1 MLVFRP
7 HGSLGERS
15 PTRPEPRDAQ
25 RAPRRQLAALVA
37 VLILYPFVD
46 RAIGLHAVH
55 AVSDGMIYVLL
66 ALGLNIVVGYAGLL
80 DLGYAAFFAIGAY
93 AMGLLNSPVLGSPL
107 YGHAWSFWLCIWI
120 AAAVSAL
127 LGVVIGAPTLRVRG
141 DYLAIITLGF
151 GEIIPVAIRNLGD
164 ITIDI
169 GGWRPIE
176 RLNLTGGEN
185 GVNPVGRPY
194 LPGVPFET
202 DPIPWYFL
210 ILVIGAGSVWAMYRL
225 QDSRLGRAWMAIR
238 EDETAADCTGVNP
251 DHHQAARLRARRV
264 VLGVRRLGLRRQ
276 AAGHH
281 AGRLRVP
288 GVDHAAVHGGARRRR
303 QPGRCRAGRDAHH
316 GLRPRAPDADDHAR
330 APRGT
335 DTRRAGAA
343 CRSISRSGAGSS
355 SGWGSPSSCCCDRR
369 GCWAAAMRPVAD
381 ADVDEPAT
389 AEPAPPPRVEAI
401 PGWLRERVVAGAATR
416 DGGPI
421 LEVRGITKKF
431 GGVIALNGIDLVVPR
446 GAIIGLIGPNG
457 AGKTTFFNVVTG
469 LSAPDGGHITFE
481 GRSLVGLRPNAIVA
495 RGIARTFQS
504 IRLFPYMTV
513 LENVLVGEN
522 CRLTSS
528 VAGAVLRPAS
538 VVAEEARARER
549 ARSLLAFVGL
559 IDKGD
564 DLARNLPYGDQRRL
578 EIARALATEPRLLL
592 LDEPTA
598 GMNPNETETLT
609 RLIGLL
615 RRELALSILLI
626 EHDMQ
631 VVMGISDRITVLDYG
646 TRIAEGTP
654 AEIQRHPRVIEA
666 YLGTGYEQELAAR
679 GTTP

>member
-1 MLVFRP
+1 M
-7 HGSLGERS
+7 
-15 PTRPEPRDAQ
+15 PTRRDWRGPLLLVIALT
-25 RAPRRQLAALVA
+25 AYPFLDAAL
-37 VLILYPFVD
+37 
-46 RAIGLHAVH
+46 GLHTVH

-107 YGHAWSFWLCIWI
+107 YGHAWSFWLCIWV

-164 ITIDI
+164 VTIDI

-202 DPIPWYFL
+202 DPVPWYFL
-210 ILVIGAGSVWAMYRL
+210 ILIVGALSLWAMSRL
-225 QDSRLGRAWMAIR
+225 RDSRLGRAWMAIR

-251 DHHQAARLRARRV
+251 VSTKLLAFALGASFSGFAGSIYAAKLQAITPGAFEFQVSIMLLCMVVLGGAGSLGGVVLGAMLITVFDRV
-264 VLGVRRLGLRRQ
+264 VLTQTTFFVRAAGRTLGVPALATADLTLWRWFFFGLGLVLVMLLRPQ
-276 AAGHH
+276 GL
-281 AGRLRVP
+281 AGRR
-288 GVDHAAVHGGARRRR
+288 
-303 QPGRCRAGRDAHH
+303 
-316 GLRPRAPDADDHAR
+316 
-330 APRGT
+330 
-335 DTRRAGAA
+335 
-343 CRSISRSGAGSS
+343 
-355 SGWGSPSSCCCDRR
+355 
-369 GCWAAAMRPVAD
+369 MRPVATD
-381 ADVDEPAT
+381 EGPEEPAP
-389 AEPAPPPRVEAI
+389 AAPAPPPRVEAI
-401 PGWLRERVVAGAATR
+401 PAWLRDGRAPTAATSLLEVAG
-416 DGGPI
+416 
-421 LEVRGITKKF
+421 LTKHF
-431 GGVIALNGIDLVVPR
+431 GGVLALNAVDLVVPPA
-446 GAIIGLIGPNG
+446 AIVGLIGPNG

-469 LSAPDGGHITFE
+469 LVRPDEGRITFA
-481 GRSLVGLRPNAIVA
+481 GASLVGLRPNAVVA

-504 IRLFPYMTV
+504 IRLFPQMTV
-513 LENVLVGEN
+513 LDNVLVGEH
-522 CRLTSS
+522 CRLSAT
-528 VAGAVLRPAS
+528 VAGAVLRPPS
-538 VVAEEARARER
+538 VRVEEARARER
-549 ARSLLAFVGL
+549 ARELLVFVGL
-559 IDKGD
+559 AGKAD

-598 GMNPNETETLT
+598 GMNPRETETLT
-609 RLIGLL
+609 DLIGLL

-626 EHDMQ
+626 EHDME

-666 YLGTGYEQELAAR
+666 YLGTGAALEAPAPAAPR
-679 GTTP
+679 

>member
-1 MLVFRP
+1 VTATGRRT
-7 HGSLGERS
+7 LGW
-15 PTRPEPRDAQ
+15 
-25 RAPRRQLAALVA
+25 AALVA
-37 VLILYPFVD
+37 ALLVYPFVD

-93 AMGLLNSPVLGSPL
+93 AMGLLNSPVLGSPF
-107 YGHAWSFWLCIWI
+107 YGHAWSFWLCIWV

-169 GGWRPIE
+169 GGWRPVE

-202 DPIPWYFL
+202 DAIPWYYL
-210 ILVIGAGSVWAMYRL
+210 ILVIGAASVWAMQRL
-225 QDSRLGRAWMAIR
+225 HDSRLGRSWMAIR

-251 DHHQAARLRARRV
+251 ISTKLLAFALGASFSGFAGSVYAAKLQAITPGAFEFQVSIMLLCMV
-264 VLGVRRLGLRRQ
+264 VLG
-276 AAGHH
+276 
-281 AGRLRVP
+281 
-288 GVDHAAVHGGARRRR
+288 
-303 QPGRCRAGRDAHH
+303 
-316 GLRPRAPDADDHAR
+316 
-330 APRGT
+330 
-335 DTRRAGAA
+335 
-343 CRSISRSGAGSS
+343 GAGSL
-355 SGWGSPSSCCCDRR
+355 GGVVLGAMLITVFDRVLLAQMTTLVR
-369 GCWAAAMRPVAD
+369 SVGRATGVPALTTIDLTLWRWFFFGLGLVLVMLLRPQGLLGRRVR
-381 ADVDEPAT
+381 
-389 AEPAPPPRVEAI
+389 PAPVPDTDEAVVVEAAPSPRVETI
-401 PGWLRERVVAGAATR
+401 PAWLRERASRAPAPGGA
-416 DGGPI
+416 PL
-421 LEVRGITKKF
+421 LEVHGLVKKF
-431 GGVIALNGIDLVVPR
+431 GGVIALNDVDLVVPR

-457 AGKTTFFNVVTG
+457 AGKTTFFNAVTG
-469 LSAPDGGHITFE
+469 LSRPDSGHITFE
-481 GRSLVGLRPNAIVA
+481 GQSLDGLRPNKIVA

-522 CRLTSS
+522 CRLTAG
-528 VAGAVLRPAS
+528 VAGAVLRPAA
-538 VVAEEARARER
+538 VVAEEAQARHRAR
-549 ARSLLAFVGL
+549 ALLGFVGL
-559 IDKGD
+559 ADKGA

-598 GMNPNETETLT
+598 GMNPQETETLT
-609 RLIGLL
+609 GLIGLL
-615 RRELALSILLI
+615 RRELGLSILLI

-631 VVMGISDRITVLDYG
+631 VVMRISDRITVLDYG

-654 AEIQRHPRVIEA
+654 TEIQRHPRVIEA
-666 YLGTGYEQELAAR
+666 YLGTGYEQELASR
-679 GTTP
+679 GAGR

>member
-1 MLVFRP
+1 VTLR
-7 HGSLGERS
+7 GRRTLGWI
-15 PTRPEPRDAQ
+15 A
-25 RAPRRQLAALVA
+25 LAVGL
-37 VLILYPFVD
+37 LIYPFVD

-107 YGHAWSFWLCIWI
+107 YGHAWSFWLCIWV
-120 AAAVSAL
+120 AAGVSAL
-127 LGVVIGAPTLRVRG
+127 LGLVIGAPTLRVRG

-169 GGWRPIE
+169 GGWRPVV

-202 DPIPWYFL
+202 DAIPWYFL
-210 ILVIGAGSVWAMYRL
+210 ILVIGAASVWAMQRL
-225 QDSRLGRAWMAIR
+225 HDSRLGRAWMAIR

-251 DHHQAARLRARRV
+251 ITTKLLAFALGASFSGFAGSVYAAKLQAITPGAFEFQVSIMLLCMV
-264 VLGVRRLGLRRQ
+264 VLG
-276 AAGHH
+276 
-281 AGRLRVP
+281 
-288 GVDHAAVHGGARRRR
+288 
-303 QPGRCRAGRDAHH
+303 
-316 GLRPRAPDADDHAR
+316 
-330 APRGT
+330 
-335 DTRRAGAA
+335 
-343 CRSISRSGAGSS
+343 GAGSL
-355 SGWGSPSSCCCDRR
+355 GGVVLGAMLITIFDRVLLSQMTTIVR
-369 GCWAAAMRPVAD
+369 LIGRSTGIAALTTIDLTLWRWFFFGLGLVLVMLLRPQGLVGRRVRTAPVS
-381 ADVDEPAT
+381 DVDEPVAI
-389 AEPAPPPRVEAI
+389 ESAPPPRVETI
-401 PGWLRERVVAGAATR
+401 PGWLRERMAGTAR
-416 DGGPI
+416 DGAPL
-421 LEVRGITKKF
+421 LEVRGVVKRF
-431 GGVIALNGIDLVVPR
+431 GGVVALNEVDLVVPR

-457 AGKTTFFNVVTG
+457 AGKTTFFNAVTG
-469 LSAPDGGHITFE
+469 LSRPDGGQITFE
-481 GRSLVGLRPNAIVA
+481 GQSLVGLRPNAIVA

-528 VAGAVLRPAS
+528 VAGAVLRPPS
-538 VVAEEARARER
+538 VVAEEAQAGYRAR
-549 ARSLLAFVGL
+549 ALLTFVGL
-559 IDKGD
+559 ADKGG

-598 GMNPNETETLT
+598 GMNPQETETLT
-609 RLIGLL
+609 SLIGLL
-615 RRELALSILLI
+615 RHELGLSILLI

-679 GTTP
+679 GGSR

>member
-1 MLVFRP
+1 VSGL
-7 HGSLGERS
+7 
-15 PTRPEPRDAQ
+15 Q
-25 RAPRRQLAALVA
+25 KAALVA
-37 VLILYPFVD
+37 VLLVYPFAD
-46 RAIGLHAVH
+46 RALGLQTVH

-107 YGHAWSFWLCIWI
+107 YGHPWSFWLCIWL

-169 GGWRPIE
+169 GGWRPVE

-202 DPIPWYFL
+202 DPVPWYFL
-210 ILVIGAGSVWAMYRL
+210 ILVIGAASLWAMSRL
-225 QDSRLGRAWMAIR
+225 EDSRLGRAWMAIR

-251 DHHQAARLRARRV
+251 VATKLLAFALGASFAGFAGSVYAAKLQAITPGAFEFQVSIMLLCMV
-264 VLGVRRLGLRRQ
+264 VLG
-276 AAGHH
+276 
-281 AGRLRVP
+281 
-288 GVDHAAVHGGARRRR
+288 
-303 QPGRCRAGRDAHH
+303 
-316 GLRPRAPDADDHAR
+316 
-330 APRGT
+330 
-335 DTRRAGAA
+335 
-343 CRSISRSGAGSS
+343 GAGSLR
-355 SGWGSPSSCCCDRR
+355 GVVLGAMLITVFDRVLLSQMTFFVR
-369 GCWAAAMRPVAD
+369 WVGRTLGVPVLVAADLTLWRWFFFGLGLVLVMLLRPQGLAGRRLRPVAAED
-381 ADVDEPAT
+381 DEVDEAVI
-389 AEPAPPPRVEAI
+389 AVPAPAPRVDAI
-401 PGWLRERVVAGAATR
+401 PGWLRDHARRGGAASA
-416 DGGPI
+416 PI
-421 LEVRGITKKF
+421 LEVRGVTKRF
-431 GGVIALNGIDLVVPR
+431 GGVVALNEVDLVVPR

-469 LSAPDGGHITFE
+469 LIRPDSGSIAFE
-481 GRSLVGLRPNAIVA
+481 GARLAGLRPNAIVA

-504 IRLFPYMTV
+504 IRLFPQLTA
-513 LENVLVGEN
+513 LENVLVGQH
-522 CRLTSS
+522 CRLAAT
-528 VAGAVLRPAS
+528 VAGAVLRLPA
-538 VVAEEARARER
+538 VVAEETRARARARE
-549 ARSLLAFVGL
+549 LLAFVGL
-559 IDKGD
+559 GEKED

-592 LDEPTA
+592 LDEPSA
-598 GMNPNETETLT
+598 GMNPRETETLT
-609 RLIGLL
+609 ALIGLL
-615 RRELALSILLI
+615 RTELSLSVLLI
-626 EHDMQ
+626 EHHME

-654 AEIQRHPRVIEA
+654 QEIQRHPRVIEA
-666 YLGTGYEQELAAR
+666 YLGTGYEHELAAR
-679 GTTP
+679 RPPG